1 MNKEF
6 HHIGIPTTQPQPNE
20 IYLASIQL
28 YITDATQ
35 SPHRIEWTRAE
46 PGCPFPEVFA
56 EMLLATCPDRDLL
69 GVMPTFSPFKMDST
83 TKKKKINFRSA

>member
-1 MNKEF
+1 MTKEF
-6 HHIGIPTTQPQPNE
+6 HHIGIPTSEPRPNE

-46 PGCPFPEVFA
+46 PG
-56 EMLLATCPDRDLL
+56 
-69 GVMPTFSPFKMDST
+69 
-83 TKKKKINFRSA
+83 